1 MFWNGYSELII
12 VGVSHF
18 MVIVYRQDIN
28 SDDLALKGK
37 GRVN

>member
-1 MFWNGYSELII
+1 MDTGELIV

-28 SDDLALKGK
+28 SDDLALKEKGK
-37 GRVN
+37 GKLN